1 MAGCLCPENYT
12 NIADECVK
20 ITTINNIQCPP
31 GCALVV
37 KPNGNAVCE
46 CLDTIAPTQE
56 DKLTSIELTNPIYF
70 KDVSF
75 TVAYSPI
82 LEKWIS
88 YYSFAPNYYLNHQNY
103 FQTGINNSNNSSEK
117 GLWSHLLTNQSYQV
131 FYGKKY
137 PFIIDY
143 TTKTALTSKV
153 INSVNFNLNTR
164 RYHDEY
170 DWAEIENKPMSA
182 ITIYNNLA
190 NSGELRLVNNTGQT
204 NLINK
209 YPKTAINGKSQ
220 EILTTHKE
228 EQWFVNYFYNRVIDN
243 NQNKPLWLWDDNQ
256 INKTINTEVVKFKG
270 KAVLESIKG
279 MFANVRLT
287 QDVETQFQY
296 IYRFGVAN
304 EKPE

>member
-46 CLDTIAPTQE
+46 CLDIIVPTQE

-103 FQTGINNSNNSSEK
+103 FQTGINNSNISFER
-117 GLWSHLLTNQSYQV
+117 GLWSHLLC
-131 FYGKKY
+131 
-137 PFIIDY
+137 
-143 TTKTALTSKV
+143 
-153 INSVNFNLNTR
+153 NL
-164 RYHDEY
+164 
-170 DWAEIENKPMSA
+170 
-182 ITIYNNLA
+182 
-190 NSGELRLVNNTGQT
+190 
-204 NLINK
+204 
-209 YPKTAINGKSQ
+209 
-220 EILTTHKE
+220 
-228 EQWFVNYFYNRVIDN
+228 
-243 NQNKPLWLWDDNQ
+243 
-256 INKTINTEVVKFKG
+256 
-270 KAVLESIKG
+270 
-279 MFANVRLT
+279 
-287 QDVETQFQY
+287 
-296 IYRFGVAN
+296 
-304 EKPE
+304 